1 MATPAAD
8 RRMGQAWISV
18 SSSIIPLRIPHGRI
32 HQRPLSSTTTTSS
45 AKTETSPEADGGTN
59 ANTNNTNTTNTNRT
73 NTNNTNTTDVPWP
86 PPPMGLRRLS
96 RYLSL
101 QTYDR
106 KELDEA
112 FDVIYRC
119 RRRGDIADVTDSYGS
134 LYSSSGPGA
143 DDFSSNV
150 GGGSL
155 NDVGVLDEG
164 RGSADLD
171 DLAGRHM
178 GEGTIGHA
186 DVEAF
191 LVRRISELDDAS
203 ANGKGGEGG
212 EGGCEE
218 DREDREEREKMVRR
232 YAADEARRFLSA
244 FRDGAV
250 PAHRHESPANDAGG
264 SSSSTPSSTPSPP
277 PQPPQSLVVTRSA
290 FRRHLLHMASE
301 IDTRRTIPI
310 AISMLLVGSSVGIVT
325 PVMPFVVEQMGLSAG
340 QYGVVVSSFALA
352 KILGNVPSAI
362 LVERHGRKPYL
373 VHSLLLVSLGV
384 GGIGL
389 ATNMEH
395 LVVCRLCTGLGV
407 AALSTAATM
416 TMADISTPLNRASTM
431 APIMSAFA
439 AGTAFGPALGG
450 LMADR
455 LGISETFYVV
465 GTSYLALTLV
475 NHHLLVETQAKAMEF
490 PWHHGARRDGHD
502 GGSGSGSSSRG
513 PSMVDASRDAVRQWA
528 PLMADGRIRNTVAM
542 NGLYWVALAGS
553 QMTILPL
560 MLTDPNGLALSAT
573 AVGKTYMGMSLVQVA
588 GVPLMAKFVDRI
600 GKPLAIVAGTTLI
613 SSSMAA
619 LPLCADVYH
628 MAAALGTWGL
638 GSSILSTAP
647 VSYISDVTSDRE
659 RAQALAL
666 MRTAGD
672 VGFLLGASGI
682 GAVADLTGDLGSAMH
697 ASAGVLLTATGW
709 FAVRRVLRDKVRN
722 E

>member
-1 MATPAAD
+1 MFDA
-8 RRMGQAWISV
+8 IY
-18 SSSIIPLRIPHGRI
+18 
-32 HQRPLSSTTTTSS
+32 TSS
-45 AKTETSPEADGGTN
+45 RGEGQENGRDGHSGEEFEM
-59 ANTNNTNTTNTNRT
+59 
-73 NTNNTNTTDVPWP
+73 V
-86 PPPMGLRRLS
+86 
-96 RYLSL
+96 
-101 QTYDR
+101 
-106 KELDEA
+106 
-112 FDVIYRC
+112 V
-119 RRRGDIADVTDSYGS
+119 DSYGNT
-134 LYSSSGPGA
+134 YSPSSPTGSSGHTGSEA
-143 DDFSSNV
+143 LV
-150 GGGSL
+150 GGASTAGTASSTHTTHAGSGSHHAIAA
-155 NDVGVLDEG
+155 VQAGVDDEG
-164 RGSADLD
+164 RGGTDVD
-171 DLAGRHM
+171 DLEGRKM

-186 DVEAF
+186 DVVSY
-191 LVRRISELDDAS
+191 LTRRIRELDEVGFGHDDA
-203 ANGKGGEGG
+203 GDGGDGG
-212 EGGCEE
+212 GNQEE
-218 DREDREEREKMVRR
+218 ILRR
-232 YAADEARRFLSA
+232 YASGEAAMFLNV
-244 FRDGAV
+244 FREV
-250 PAHRHESPANDAGG
+250 SIPAESTTCPDAG
-264 SSSSTPSSTPSPP
+264 SSL
-277 PQPPQSLVVTRSA
+277 QPPIIVTKSS
-290 FRRHLLHMASE
+290 FRKHLLQLASE
-301 IDTRRTIPI
+301 IDSRRTLPI

-325 PVMPFVVEQMGLSAG
+325 PVMPFVVESIGLSPG
-340 QYGVVVSSFALA
+340 QYGVVVSAFALA
-352 KILGNVPSAI
+352 KIVGNVPSAI

-389 ATNMEH
+389 ASQFEH
-395 LVVCRLCTGLGV
+395 LFVCRLFTGLGV

-450 LMADR
+450 LMADK

-465 GTSYLALTLV
+465 GTSYLGLTLV
-475 NHHLLVETQAKAMEF
+475 NNYLLVETQAKAMKF
-490 PWHHGARRDGHD
+490 PWHKGNAGKTEQE
-502 GGSGSGSSSRG
+502 SG
-513 PSMVDASRDAVRQWA
+513 PSMIEASKDAVRQWA

-600 GKPLAIVAGTTLI
+600 GKPLAIVAGTLLI

-619 LPLCADVYH
+619 LPFCTDMYH

-647 VSYISDVTSDRE
+647 VSYISDVTSDKE

-672 VGFLLGASGI
+672 VGFLMGASGI
-682 GAVADLTGDLGSAMH
+682 GAVADFTGDLGSAIH

-709 FAVRRVLRDKVRN
+709 FAVRRVLNEKVGN